1 MKNKINN
8 FIKNNQGSVSISY
21 IFNLL
26 FVLTLLLLLKQLSW
40 RAVEFITVSII
51 TGIALIFLF
60 QYLRCIHICK
70 KLQGYCNENN
80 MGFRVVSIDNEIYIG
95 YKNTKFQLYQY
106 KNIETY
112 YILLK
117 NLYKAVLNLESIGYG
132 VDFLE
137 HTFVSN
143 KYIKLDKNKLIIGR
157 GIDEETPNLINKVV
171 NDIKIYNYIA
181 KETDYKYCVPVNI
194 SINRKDENIV
204 VTDNSRIYKK
214 QFVINPEVL

>member
-1 MKNKINN
+1 MKNKIND

-26 FVLTLLLLLKQLSW
+26 FILILLLLLKQLSW

-80 MGFRVVSIDNEIYIG
+80 MGFRVVSIDNEIYIR

-106 KNIETY
+106 KNIEICYT
-112 YILLK
+112 LLK
-117 NLYKAVLNLESIGYG
+117 NLYQAVLNLESIGYEL
-132 VDFLE
+132 DFFE
-137 HTFVSN
+137 NTFVSN
-143 KYIKLDKNKLIIGR
+143 NYIKLGKNKLIIGKC
-157 GIDEETPNLINKVV
+157 IKEEAPNLINKII
-171 NDIKIYNYIA
+171 NDIKIYDYIA
-181 KETDYKYCVPVNI
+181 KETDYKYCVPINI
-194 SINRKDENIV
+194 SINKKEENII
-204 VTDNSRIYKK
+204 VTDNSKIYKK
-214 QFVINPEVL
+214 QFVIRTEVL